1 VFSLRTIVPLLTTA
15 ILLVAPA
22 EATTSYY
29 IGPSGPLGETSFTTA
44 VAGLT
49 LLDPALTF
57 SSGDL
62 SPGVGILNASGTGI
76 DFLGF
81 DTNFTCCGALGF
93 TMISGKPT
101 ATNAGEVVKVTLPAA
116 SIYAFGIHIA
126 NTGNWC
132 IDLTATGPCA
142 YNIPNTSPAV
152 QFFGFVSDA
161 PVSAPL
167 YIHYATGSPT
177 IVLSN
182 FKAYGAASD
191 PVPEPRTMLLVGLG
205 LITLPLVAQ
214 KTRRRNQ
221 RGLS

>member
-1 VFSLRTIVPLLTTA
+1 MLSLRTLVPLLTTA

-29 IGPSGPLGETSFTTA
+29 TGSSGETSFNTA

-62 SPGVGILNASGTGI
+62 SPGVGLLNASGTGI

-81 DTNFTCCGALGF
+81 DTAFSGCCGPLGF
-93 TMISGKPT
+93 TVNAGQLT
-101 ATNAGEVVKVTLPAA
+101 ATQDELVKINLPVAG
-116 SIYAFGIHIA
+116 IYAFGIHIA
-126 NTGNWC
+126 STDGNWC
-132 IDLTATGPCA
+132 VDLTATGPCA

-152 QFFGFVSDA
+152 QFFGFVSSA

-167 YIHYATGSPT
+167 YIHYASGNPT
-177 IVLSN
+177 LVLAN
-182 FKAYGAASD
+182 FKAYGAGAD

-205 LITLPLVAQ
+205 LITLPLVRQ